1 MVFNRFVNTQQRL
14 QTHLNTEFI
23 NQIYQSRNLTML
35 KIVKTSIA
43 IASISLFTAGNAQ
56 ADINEALQNI
66 CTIVKAD
73 DKGELR
79 RKMKRVQSDFRMKLK
94 DYYTGV
100 SCGGN
105 SLIRTA
111 MLNDSVETG
120 TLMIKKMP
128 RGDLS
133 SPESDGKTVLSWAS
147 ENGLDASPIVAE
159 LNDRI

>member
-1 MVFNRFVNTQQRL
+1 
-14 QTHLNTEFI
+14 
-23 NQIYQSRNLTML
+23 ML

-43 IASISLFTAGNAQ
+43 LATLSLFTAGQAQ
-56 ADINEALQNI
+56 ADVGEALQNI

-79 RKMKRVQSDFRMKLK
+79 KKMKRVQSDYRLKLK

-111 MLNDSVETG
+111 MLSNAVETG

-128 RGDLS
+128 KSDLS
-133 SPESDGKTVLSWAS
+133 SPEKDGKTVIAWAA
-147 ENGLDASPIVAE
+147 ENGLDSSPIVEVLKA
-159 LNDRI
+159 RI

>member
-1 MVFNRFVNTQQRL
+1 
-14 QTHLNTEFI
+14 
-23 NQIYQSRNLTML
+23 ML

-43 IASISLFTAGNAQ
+43 IATMSLLTAGNAQ
-56 ADINEALQNI
+56 ADVSEALQNI

-79 RKMKRVQSDFRMKLK
+79 KKMKRVQSDYNLKLK

-111 MLNDSVETG
+111 MLNNAEATG
-120 TLMIKKMP
+120 TLMVKKMP
-128 RGDLS
+128 KGDLKA
-133 SPESDGKTVLSWAS
+133 PEKDGKTVLIWAS
-147 ENGLDASPIVAE
+147 ENGLDASPIVAA
-159 LNDRI
+159 LNNRI

>member
-1 MVFNRFVNTQQRL
+1 
-14 QTHLNTEFI
+14 
-23 NQIYQSRNLTML
+23 ML

-43 IASISLFTAGNAQ
+43 IATASLLFAGNAQ
-56 ADINEALQNI
+56 ADINVALQNI

-79 RKMKRVQSDFRMKLK
+79 KKMKRVQSDYRMKLK

-100 SCGGN
+100 SCNGN
-105 SLIRTA
+105 SLLRTA

-128 RGDLS
+128 RGDLKA
-133 SPESDGKTVLSWAS
+133 PEKDGKTVLVWAS
-147 ENGLDASPIVAE
+147 ENGLNSSAIVIA
-159 LNDRI
+159 LNNRI

>member
-1 MVFNRFVNTQQRL
+1 
-14 QTHLNTEFI
+14 
-23 NQIYQSRNLTML
+23 ML

-43 IASISLFTAGNAQ
+43 IATLSLTLTGTAQ
-56 ADINEALQNI
+56 ADINDALQNI

-79 RKMKRVQSDFRMKLK
+79 KKMKRVQSDFRLKLK
-94 DYYTGV
+94 DYYSGI

-111 MLNDSVETG
+111 MKNNAIETG
-120 TLMIKKMP
+120 TLLVKKMP
-128 RGDLS
+128 KGDLKA
-133 SPESDGKTVLSWAS
+133 PEQDGKTVSAWAT
-147 ENGLDASPIVAE
+147 ENGLDSSPIVAA

>member
-1 MVFNRFVNTQQRL
+1 
-14 QTHLNTEFI
+14 
-23 NQIYQSRNLTML
+23 ML
-35 KIVKTSIA
+35 KIVKTSIV
-43 IASISLFTAGNAQ
+43 IVSISLFSAGNAQ
-56 ADINEALQNI
+56 ADINDALQNI

-128 RGDLS
+128 RSDLS
-133 SPESDGKTVLSWAS
+133 SPESDGKTVLVWAS
-147 ENGLDASPIVAE
+147 ENGLDSSAIVAE
-159 LNDRI
+159 LKDRI

>member
-1 MVFNRFVNTQQRL
+1 
-14 QTHLNTEFI
+14 
-23 NQIYQSRNLTML
+23 ML

-43 IASISLFTAGNAQ
+43 IATASLINANYAH
-56 ADINEALQNI
+56 ADVNDALQNI

-79 RKMKRVQSDFRMKLK
+79 KKMRRVQSDFRLKLK

-120 TLMIKKMP
+120 TLMVKKYQ
-128 RGDLS
+128 
-133 SPESDGKTVLSWAS
+133 EV
-147 ENGLDASPIVAE
+147 I
-159 LNDRI
+159 

>member
-1 MVFNRFVNTQQRL
+1 
-14 QTHLNTEFI
+14 
-23 NQIYQSRNLTML
+23 ML
-35 KIVKTSIA
+35 KIVKISIV

-79 RKMKRVQSDFRMKLK
+79 RKMKRVQSDFRMKLR

-111 MLNDSVETG
+111 MINGSVETG

-133 SPESDGKTVLSWAS
+133 SPEADGKTVLAWAI

>member
-1 MVFNRFVNTQQRL
+1 
-14 QTHLNTEFI
+14 
-23 NQIYQSRNLTML
+23 ML
-35 KIVKTSIA
+35 KIVKISIVITSIT
-43 IASISLFTAGNAQ
+43 LFTAGNAQ

-79 RKMKRVQSDFRMKLK
+79 RKMKRVQSDFRMKLR

-111 MLNDSVETG
+111 MINGSVETG

-128 RGDLS
+128 RGDLR
-133 SPESDGKTVLSWAS
+133 SPEADGKTVLAWAI

>member
-1 MVFNRFVNTQQRL
+1 
-14 QTHLNTEFI
+14 
-23 NQIYQSRNLTML
+23 ML

-43 IASISLFTAGNAQ
+43 IASISLFTVGNAQ

-73 DKGELR
+73 DKSELR
-79 RKMKRVQSDFRMKLK
+79 RKMKRVQSNFRMKLR

-111 MLNDSVETG
+111 MINDSVETG

-128 RGDLS
+128 KGDLR
-133 SPESDGKTVLSWAS
+133 SPESDGKTVLIWAS
-147 ENGLDASPIVAE
+147 ENGLDTSDIVTA
-159 LNDRI
+159 LKDRI

>member
-1 MVFNRFVNTQQRL
+1 
-14 QTHLNTEFI
+14 
-23 NQIYQSRNLTML
+23 ML

-43 IASISLFTAGNAQ
+43 IATASLLFAGNAQ
-56 ADINEALQNI
+56 ADVSEALQNI

-79 RKMKRVQSDFRMKLK
+79 KKMKRVQSDFRMKLK

-100 SCGGN
+100 TCGGN

-111 MLNDSVETG
+111 MLNDAVETG
-120 TLMIKKMP
+120 TLMVKKMP
-128 RGDLS
+128 KGDLN
-133 SPESDGKTVLSWAS
+133 SPEQDGKTVLIWAS
-147 ENGLDASPIVAE
+147 ENGLDASPIVAA

>member
-1 MVFNRFVNTQQRL
+1 
-14 QTHLNTEFI
+14 
-23 NQIYQSRNLTML
+23 ML

-79 RKMKRVQSDFRMKLK
+79 KKMKRVQSNFRMKLK
-94 DYYTGV
+94 DYYTGI

-133 SPESDGKTVLSWAS
+133 SPESDGKTVLIWAS

>member
-1 MVFNRFVNTQQRL
+1 
-14 QTHLNTEFI
+14 
-23 NQIYQSRNLTML
+23 ML

-43 IASISLFTAGNAQ
+43 IATASLIFAGTAQ
-56 ADINEALQNI
+56 ADVSDALQNI

-79 RKMKRVQSDFRMKLK
+79 KKMKRVQSDFRLKLK
-94 DYYTGV
+94 DYYSGV

-111 MLNDSVETG
+111 MLNDSIETG

-128 RGDLS
+128 KGVLS
-133 SPESDGKTVLSWAS
+133 SPESDGKTVLTWAS
-147 ENGLDASPIVAE
+147 ENGLDASAIVTV
-159 LNDRI
+159 LKDRI

>member
-1 MVFNRFVNTQQRL
+1 
-14 QTHLNTEFI
+14 
-23 NQIYQSRNLTML
+23 ML

-43 IASISLFTAGNAQ
+43 IATASLIFAGTAQ
-56 ADINEALQNI
+56 ADVSDALQNI

-79 RKMKRVQSDFRMKLK
+79 KKMKRVQSDFRLKLK
-94 DYYTGV
+94 DYYSGV

-111 MLNDSVETG
+111 MLNDSIETG

-133 SPESDGKTVLSWAS
+133 SPESDGKTVLTWAS
-147 ENGLDASPIVAE
+147 ENGLDASAIVTV
-159 LNDRI
+159 LKDRI

>member
-1 MVFNRFVNTQQRL
+1 
-14 QTHLNTEFI
+14 
-23 NQIYQSRNLTML
+23 ML

-43 IASISLFTAGNAQ
+43 IATASLIFAGTAQ
-56 ADINEALQNI
+56 ADVSEALQNI
-66 CTIVKAD
+66 CTIIKAD

-79 RKMKRVQSDFRMKLK
+79 KKMKRVQSDYRLKLK
-94 DYYTGV
+94 DYYSGV

-111 MLNDSVETG
+111 MLNDSIETG

-133 SPESDGKTVLSWAS
+133 SPESDGKTVLTWAS
-147 ENGLDASPIVAE
+147 ENGLDASAIVTV
-159 LNDRI
+159 LKDRI

>member
-1 MVFNRFVNTQQRL
+1 
-14 QTHLNTEFI
+14 
-23 NQIYQSRNLTML
+23 ML

-43 IASISLFTAGNAQ
+43 IATASLIFAGTAQ
-56 ADINEALQNI
+56 ADVSEALQNI

-79 RKMKRVQSDFRMKLK
+79 KKMKRVQSDYRLQLK

-111 MLNDSVETG
+111 MLNNAIETG
-120 TLMIKKMP
+120 TLMVKKMP
-128 RGDLS
+128 KGDLS
-133 SPESDGKTVLSWAS
+133 SPENAGIVLERTWLRPPKRSTW
-147 ENGLDASPIVAE
+147 
-159 LNDRI
+159 

>member
-1 MVFNRFVNTQQRL
+1 
-14 QTHLNTEFI
+14 
-23 NQIYQSRNLTML
+23 ML

-43 IASISLFTAGNAQ
+43 IATISLFTAGNAQ
-56 ADINEALQNI
+56 AELGDALQNI

-79 RKMKRVQSDFRMKLK
+79 KKMKRVQSDFRLKLQ
-94 DYYTGV
+94 DYYTGI

-111 MLNDSVETG
+111 MLNNAVETG
-120 TLMIKKMP
+120 TLMVKKMP
-128 RGDLS
+128 KGNLKA
-133 SPESDGKTVLSWAS
+133 PEKDGKTVLAWAS
-147 ENGLDASPIVAE
+147 ENGLDTSPIVTV